1 MGFCS
6 FVFNEDSQDTMW
18 TEIHPGAN
26 QKTEPRRGRLN
37 LPLRRRTKLQLKQR
51 DDVDGAGCVILRRCA
66 VLCGHLSV
74 FSLRERR
81 RANGDVSETCR

>member
-18 TEIHPGAN
+18 TEIRPGPN

-37 LPLRRRTKLQLKQR
+37 LPLRWRTKLQLKQR
-51 DDVDGAGCVILRRCA
+51 DDVDGAGCVILRR
-66 VLCGHLSV
+66 HLSV
-74 FSLRERR
+74 SSLRERR
-81 RANGDVSETCR
+81 RADGDVSETCR